1 VAGAVRRTGLTV
13 ERAPRRLVVRS
24 YAAAL
29 ALPGLVGLST
39 LLHWLAGRRLTGL
52 WILPDEAIYAARA
65 LGLWR
70 HGSLPLLH
78 GQGAGYSVLYP
89 IVAGFPLSVGSL
101 ETGYGSLKLLQA
113 LVVSLAAVPVFAYG
127 RRLMPARYALLAAAL
142 TLCSPLLLYS
152 GLLMTEVLFYPLVAW
167 TLLATAR
174 AVTSARLP
182 DQAIALALIAA
193 AVLTR
198 TQAVVLLPVFGGAV
212 LLEAVFARSRA
223 RLRAFW
229 PVWALIVAAGI
240 VVVAAPGTFGSYAG
254 TLRGSYPLGLAI
266 GLTFEHLALAVIGA
280 GVLPAAAL
288 ALLAAEALR
297 GRIGDPGIRGLV
309 ATAVAAL
316 ALVCVQ
322 VGFFAARFSP
332 HLLERDLAALPPLL
346 FTVFALWLGRGA
358 RRPLVVT
365 VATSFAVVALVLLVP
380 WHRLVTSTAF
390 PDSFGLGLLLRLPAN
405 PANVVAIA
413 VPLLLV
419 AFVALPRRATPAL
432 AALVGAL
439 LVGTSAVA
447 SNTMTR
453 LDRAQ
458 QESVVGTPA
467 GWIDQAADGRVAYF
481 YDGEAYWTTVYQER
495 FWNQRIAQVVAT
507 SPVPGP
513 MPQTRAH
520 LGADGR
526 LPIDTPYVVASDQH
540 EFVGDA
546 VAHHAQTGTDITG
559 LTLWKLDGP
568 PQLSLVKYGIQPN
581 GDMVAPAEV
590 YVYDCGGGALQ
601 LTLLPKATK
610 RLRIELDGRV
620 VVDEDVAGQ
629 EVWHGLVPVPPS
641 RKSRTCVFRI
651 LPQGLLGSTVIQ
663 FNR

>member
-1 VAGAVRRTGLTV
+1 VAGAVRRTGLTA
-13 ERAPRRLVVRS
+13 ERAPRRLVARS
-24 YAAAL
+24 DLAAL
-29 ALPGLVGLST
+29 ALPGLVGVST

-70 HGSLPLLH
+70 HGTLTLLH
-78 GQGAGYSVLYP
+78 GEGAGYSVLYP
-89 IVAGFPLSVGSL
+89 VVAGFPLSMGSL

-127 RRLMPARYALLAAAL
+127 RRLMPRRYALLAAAL

-152 GLLMTEVLFYPLVAW
+152 GLLMTEVLFYPLAAW
-167 TLLATAR
+167 ALLATAH
-174 AVTSARLP
+174 AVTTARLR
-182 DQAIALALIAA
+182 DQAAAIVLIAA

-198 TQAVVLLPVFGGAV
+198 TQGVVLLPAFGGAV
-212 LLEAVFARSRA
+212 LLDALFARSRA

-229 PVWALIVAAGI
+229 PVWTLIVAAAV

-254 TLRGSYPLGLAI
+254 TLRGSYPFGLAI
-266 GLTFEHLALAVIGA
+266 GLTFEHLALAVIGT

-297 GRIGDPGIRGLV
+297 RRVSEPGIRGLV

-346 FTVFALWLGRGA
+346 FTIFGVWLGRGA
-358 RRPLVVT
+358 KRPLVVT

-380 WHRLVTSTAF
+380 WHHLVNSTAF

-439 LVGTSAVA
+439 LIATSAVA
-447 SNTMTR
+447 ASRITR

-458 QESVVGTPA
+458 QAGVVGTPA
-467 GWIDQAADGRVAYF
+467 DWIDEAADGNVAYF
-481 YDGEAYWTTVYQER
+481 YDGEVYWTTVYQER

-513 MPQTRAH
+513 VPQTRAH
-520 LGADGR
+520 LGASGR
-526 LPIDTPYVVASDQH
+526 LPIDTPYVVASDPHQ
-540 EFVGDA
+540 FVGDV
-546 VAHHAQTGTDITG
+546 VAHHEQTDTDITG

-568 PQLSLVKYGIQPN
+568 PRLSLVKYGVQPN
-581 GDMVAPAEV
+581 GDMVAPADI

-610 RLRIELDGRV
+610 RLRIELDGRL
-620 VVDEDVAGQ
+620 VVDTDVAG
-629 EVWHGLVPVPPS
+629 ENVWHGLVPVPPS
-641 RKSRTCVFRI
+641 HKPRTCVFRI
-651 LPQGLLGSTVIQ
+651 VPQGLLGSTVIQ